1 MKKKKLKGI
10 GGWLVLPTIGLVLGV
25 LLYLLAFL
33 IFVLLLMMEGP
44 TPLAIFGTFIGILFT
59 ILSSYLLYIEFKER
73 KEFPMYFIG
82 YMWLSIVTLVIFSFL
97 TETNPAEF
105 VANFIVAIIWTV
117 YFQKSV
123 RVKNTFVK

>member
-1 MKKKKLKGI
+1 MKKNKLKGI
-10 GGWLVLPTIGLVLGV
+10 GGWLILPTIGLVLGV
-25 LLYLLAFL
+25 LLYFLAFL

-44 TPLAIFGTFIGILFT
+44 TPLALFGTFIGILFT

-105 VANFIVAIIWTV
+105 VVNFIVAIIWTV